1 MSMGGLAAL
10 DEYSMLYGPQPE
22 PQAPP
27 PRLPDWAAQAAVR
40 PESYAPQVGSWP
52 TPQPPKAL
60 PDVGASMVGDGGT
73 FSRGL
78 PAVNRAA
85 DVASN
90 LAYDA
95 MMPSG
100 PLDLGLSLATGGGSK
115 ALKLAAGAIGALAE
129 PSDAEAAKLI
139 KYPFNRIA
147 VGDTPENLAKLNR
160 LTPTKAI
167 EERVIQP
174 HDIPVGSWLTP
185 LVGDRS
191 ASGKMLTHVGEKELY
206 SPVWMQGGYEF
217 MPEWQKQGVA
227 WGSDK
232 SPTSAIAGRIK
243 RMQQEGTGDVYG
255 AYTSMTPF
263 SVDASHHMSDTVSQL
278 LRTEKGDP
286 IKGISSTAVEKFNDK
301 MKELDPKFPGVMSEI
316 LQPYLRD
323 KSMAFRDKF
332 IKTMNSREA
341 HNAGFPDVEQARIAV
356 THPELM
362 NTPTYSGGQSI
373 GKMTGE
379 VSHGEKGTT
388 GLAPHLTYRS
398 KLHGQYEGGMPA
410 LPQEVLWRDF
420 AAKVAQRDPS
430 AVGKIWLT
438 GLKGEHMGQKVTPR
452 WQDNAAEYLR
462 RNPMGALAAQDHY
475 QP

>member
-1 MSMGGLAAL
+1 MSMGSLAAL

-52 TPQPPKAL
+52 TPRSPKVL
-60 PDVGASMVGDGGT
+60 PDVGAPTVGDGGT

-85 DVASN
+85 DVASEF
-90 LAYDA
+90 ASDA
-95 MMPSG
+95 LIPSS
-100 PLDLGLSLATGGGSK
+100 PLDIGLTVATGGMGRILGPAAK
-115 ALKLAAGAIGALAE
+115 VAAGAIGAAAE
-129 PSDAEAAKLI
+129 PSDAEAKLI

-147 VGDTPENLAKLNR
+147 VGDTIENLAKQNR
-160 LTPTKAI
+160 LVPTKAI

-174 HDIPVGSWLTP
+174 HDLPVGSWLTP

-191 ASGKMLTHVGEKELY
+191 ASGKLLTHVGEKELY

-243 RMQQEGTGDVYG
+243 KLQQEGTGDVYG
-255 AYTSMTPF
+255 AYTSMTPL
-263 SVDASHHMSDTVSQL
+263 SVDASHHMSDTVSQM
-278 LRTEKGDP
+278 LRNEKGE
-286 IKGISSTAVEKFNDK
+286 IVKNISPAAVEKFDK
-301 MKELDPKFPGVMSEI
+301 KMLDLDPKFPGVYSEV

-323 KSMAFRDKF
+323 KSMSFRDQF
-332 IKTMNSREA
+332 VKTMNSREA
-341 HNAGFPDVEQARIAV
+341 RNAGFPDVEQARIAV
-356 THPELM
+356 THPDLL
-362 NTPTYSGGQSI
+362 NTPVYSGGQSI
-373 GKMTGE
+373 GKMTGTLE
-379 VSHGEKGTT
+379 HGEKGT
-388 GLAPHLTYRS
+388 GIAPHLTYRS
-398 KLHGQYEGGMPA
+398 KLHGEYTGGMPA
-410 LPQEVLWRDF
+410 LPQEILWPDF

-438 GLKGEHMGQKVTPR
+438 GLKGEHMGQKVTPQ
-452 WQDNAAEYLR
+452 WQDTAAEYLR
-462 RNPMGALAAQDHY
+462 RNPMGALARQD
-475 QP
+475 